1 MADEDTGL
9 LVEDAA
15 PSRTDDSGFDLGA
28 DIEESG
34 EQDASPAS
42 TDSHSEFDPNS
53 VDLLRTDPSKLPPEY
68 RRAQQLAKQFQ
79 ADYTRKSQELAE
91 MRRQIQEQSQRP
103 NGNTELAK
111 AIERLAP
118 KEDKY
123 EDLRARIPAEDQ
135 QAIDI
140 VREIVKRETAEQQLP
155 SQYMDELAQVKQ
167 TLTAIAQYVQQQ
179 RVTQAAAQ
187 LQEAVGRF
195 GEENLQR
202 IAQPLSALVRSP
214 NPATGRPYTVSEAAE
229 LLLGKTQA
237 KAEQM
242 RETDRVER
250 VRAKRAASGATG
262 VKAEGKSELTDS
274 EVLAALREAGFE

>member
-9 LVEDAA
+9 LVEESA
-15 PSRTDDSGFDLGA
+15 PSQTDDSAFELGA
-28 DIEESG
+28 DIAGSG
-34 EQDASPAS
+34 EQDASPTS
-42 TDSHSEFDPNS
+42 SGSHSEFDPDS
-53 VDLLRTDPSKLPPEY
+53 VDLLRADPDKLPPEY
-68 RRAQQLAKQFQ
+68 RRVQKLAKQFQ
-79 ADYTRKSQELAE
+79 ADYTRKSQEIAE
-91 MRRQIQEQSQRP
+91 LRRQLETRP
-103 NGNTELAK
+103 QQNNGNTELAK

-123 EDLRARIPAEDQ
+123 SDLRSRIPEEDQ

-155 SQYMDELAQVKQ
+155 PQYVNELAQVKQ

-179 RVTQAAAQ
+179 RVAQASSQ
-187 LQEAVGRF
+187 LQEAVQRF
-195 GEENLQR
+195 GEDNLQR
-202 IAQPLSALVRSP
+202 IAPTLSALVRAP

-237 KAEQM
+237 RAEQM
-242 RETDRVER
+242 RETDRTER

-262 VKAEGKSELTDS
+262 VKAEGKSELTDN
-274 EVLAALREAGFE
+274 EVLAALREAGFQ